1 MGRVIAISSGD
12 LETTKFINEY
22 AVNMLGG
29 VAGKVLFIGTASKDA
44 EGYIASMGDAFGQLG
59 CELKAL
65 KLVAQSYTDAEIKA
79 LLSWAN
85 IIYVGGGDT
94 IFMINTWKKYG
105 LDVLLKDIYQSDGA
119 ILMGI
124 SAGAMCW
131 FQCGCTDSELAAKPA
146 GSSYGWAEDL
156 LNIYPYAYCPHYED
170 RVEEFSQLMK
180 EKDVVGLAMECN
192 TAFVEEN
199 GQFFFLKG
207 NDGGKAYRIKS
218 ENGEIMREELH
229 INAK

>member
-22 AVNMLGG
+22 AVKMLGG

-44 EGYIASMGDAFGQLG
+44 KGYITSMEDAFGQLG

-65 KLVAQSYTDAEIKA
+65 KLVAQSYTDAEMKE

-94 IFMINTWKKYG
+94 VFMMNTWKKYG
-105 LDVLLKDIYQSDGA
+105 LDALLKDIYQKDSA

-131 FQCGCTDSELAAKPA
+131 FQCGCTDSELTVKPA
-146 GSSYGWAEDL
+146 GLSYGWAEDL

-170 RVEEFSQLMK
+170 RVEEFVQLMK
-180 EKDVVGLAMECN
+180 EKDLVGLAMESN
-192 TAFVEEN
+192 TAFVEDN
-199 GQFFFLKG
+199 GRIHFLRG
-207 NDGGKAYRIKS
+207 NETAKVCW
-218 ENGEIMREELH
+218 
-229 INAK
+229 INRKNNEVL